1 MADRVPRGRRMAVVE
16 AERCRIALR
25 DQPEVSAAEADR
37 RAALV
42 VEAVADL
49 LAAVVA
55 DDLLVAVAE
64 VTSPQEEA
72 AATAATHM
80 DVTNTN
86 SCRQQTPLSG
96 AAF

>member
-1 MADRVPRGRRMAVVE
+1 MADRVPQGQRTAVVE
-16 AERCRIALR
+16 AERHRIVLR
-25 DQPEVSAAEADR
+25 DQRAASAAEADR

-49 LAAVVA
+49 PEAAA
-55 DDLLVAVAE
+55 AE

-80 DVTNTN
+80 VDVTNT
-86 SCRQQTPLSG
+86 
-96 AAF
+96 